1 MQART
6 ATGIP
11 QISRLEGSHRQRE
24 SEAWAR
30 KEDIGQICNGGFERT
45 RPKVDHGQEH
55 TQDCRDFSTESR
67 SLFYRPFIMGSQK
80 PGDIWEARIETDE
93 DTKWMCEVTFDIM
106 KTVDHAFSKAR
117 ISRSTLVKYMGCAA
131 REQGMESNV
140 GFEVLDRVKLAVGR
154 AAKEKERVGRTISL
168 RQGNERDRS
177 EILMGRVVVL
187 LELICILSFL
197 SCAAGL
203 GSSL

>member
-67 SLFYRPFIMGSQK
+67 SLFYRPFIMGCQK

-93 DTKWMCEVTFDIM
+93 
-106 KTVDHAFSKAR
+106 
-117 ISRSTLVKYMGCAA
+117 TLNGCA
-131 REQGMESNV
+131 RLRLILS
-140 GFEVLDRVKLAVGR
+140 
-154 AAKEKERVGRTISL
+154 RTSFSVMQLSVVIILYPYLKSL
-168 RQGNERDRS
+168 R
-177 EILMGRVVVL
+177 I
-187 LELICILSFL
+187 
-197 SCAAGL
+197 
-203 GSSL
+203 